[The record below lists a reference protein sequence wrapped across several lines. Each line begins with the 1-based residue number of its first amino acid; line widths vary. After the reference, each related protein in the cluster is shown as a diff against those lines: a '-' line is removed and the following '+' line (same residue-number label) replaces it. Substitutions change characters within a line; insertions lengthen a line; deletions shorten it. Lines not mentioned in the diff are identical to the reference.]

1 MGRIGFNNEFDVL
14 DNYKL
19 SHVQSGITTDRRELN
34 EVKCRLAEGSAP
46 PSSFQ
51 LLSSSV
57 VRLPSSVSG
66 LPSSVFGL
74 WSLVFRL

>member
-34 EVKCRLAEGSAP
+34 EVKCRLAGIE
-46 PSSFQ
+46 
-51 LLSSSV
+51 V
-57 VRLPSSVSG
+57 VRPKY
-66 LPSSVFGL
+66 FD
-74 WSLVFRL
+74 